1 MSSGD
6 DDRAPRRRL
15 RVPAALAVAFLGSSA
30 AVTMWYGG
38 CAPDTTDPLPDAGER
53 FESKFDA
60 GIDADEAPDDAVIDA
75 ATADAPPD
83 SSPPP
88 H

>member
-1 MSSGD
+1 MSSRD
-6 DDRAPRRRL
+6 DNGAPRRRL
-15 RVPAALAVAFLGSSA
+15 RVPAVLAVAFVGSSA

-38 CAPDTTDPLPDAGER
+38 CTPDTTDPVPDAGQR
-53 FESKFDA
+53 IESPHVDA
-60 GIDADEAPDDAVIDA
+60 GVDGDDAPVDA
-75 ATADAPPD
+75 ARPDAPPD